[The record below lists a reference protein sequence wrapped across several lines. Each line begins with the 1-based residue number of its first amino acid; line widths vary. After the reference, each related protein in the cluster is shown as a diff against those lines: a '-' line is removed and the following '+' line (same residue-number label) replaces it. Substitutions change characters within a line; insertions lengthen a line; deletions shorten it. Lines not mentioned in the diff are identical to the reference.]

1 MLYPNVHCYV
11 QNLIIHKLFIYKN
24 NNYFIHGFVSRNPEI
39 FQLVGSDSGLM
50 YCILTV
56 VEIRIT
62 EGVGGSRKRKPGI
75 AGT

>member
-1 MLYPNVHCYV
+1 MVLC
-11 QNLIIHKLFIYKN
+11 
-24 NNYFIHGFVSRNPEI
+24 GRNPEI